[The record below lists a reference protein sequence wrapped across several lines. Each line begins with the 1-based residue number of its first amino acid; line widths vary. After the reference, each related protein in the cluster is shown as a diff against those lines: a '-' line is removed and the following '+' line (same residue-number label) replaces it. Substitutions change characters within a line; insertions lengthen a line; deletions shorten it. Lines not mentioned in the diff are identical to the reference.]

1 MMKRTADEG
10 PDGTP
15 LEKKV
20 NAMVQSLTVRFVKY
34 KRQFLVESSLDL
46 LSIVLVSLFHLQD
59 SLDIGSSGSCMSS
72 LPQYRLGT
80 IASSEELDRR
90 VNEFSKAR

>member
-20 NAMVQSLTVRFVKY
+20 NAMVQLY
-34 KRQFLVESSLDL
+34 NPGGEDNQ
-46 LSIVLVSLFHLQD
+46 
-59 SLDIGSSGSCMSS
+59 
-72 LPQYRLGT
+72 
-80 IASSEELDRR
+80 
-90 VNEFSKAR
+90 